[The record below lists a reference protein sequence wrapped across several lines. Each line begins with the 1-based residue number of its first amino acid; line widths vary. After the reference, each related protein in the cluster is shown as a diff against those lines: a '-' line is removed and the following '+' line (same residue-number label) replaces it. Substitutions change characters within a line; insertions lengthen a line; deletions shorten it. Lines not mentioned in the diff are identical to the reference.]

1 MSEPVRHDPTMVPAA
16 TATASTAGHVQ
27 PSRASGK
34 DLVAL
39 TISGREL
46 RIRSDEPV
54 AHLEALAR
62 YVEDRLT
69 QIAGPKKVEGADPNL
84 LLITALQLADEVFKL
99 RNQQQELATRL
110 RQSSRS
116 LLGRLEG
123 RTPPEN
129 APLQAP
135 ASNPPKSPTQPPQL
149 EA

>member
-1 MSEPVRHDPTMVPAA
+1 MSEPVRHDPTTAPASA
-16 TATASTAGHVQ
+16 AAFAQ

-34 DLVAL
+34 DLVSL

-62 YVEDRLT
+62 YVDDRLA
-69 QIAGPKKVEGADPNL
+69 QIAGPKKVDGADPNL

-99 RNQQQELATRL
+99 RHQQQELAARL

-123 RTPPEN
+123 RVASEN
-129 APLQAP
+129 TLTDT
-135 ASNPPKSPTQPPQL
+135 SPSAQPIPHK
-149 EA
+149 A

>member
-1 MSEPVRHDPTMVPAA
+1 MSEPVRHDPA
-16 TATASTAGHVQ
+16 TATSMNAAPVQ
-27 PSRASGK
+27 NPRTSGK
-34 DLVAL
+34 DLVSL

-62 YVEDRLT
+62 YVEERLT

-99 RNQQQELATRL
+99 RHQQQELAARL

-123 RTPPEN
+123 RPSAEPS
-129 APLQAP
+129 AQQP
-135 ASNPPKSPTQPPQL
+135 ASLHPK
-149 EA
+149 A

>member
-1 MSEPVRHDPTMVPAA
+1 MSEPVRHDPTTAPTSAAVPA
-16 TATASTAGHVQ
+16 Q

-34 DLVAL
+34 DLVSL

-62 YVEDRLT
+62 YVDDRLA
-69 QIAGPKKVEGADPNL
+69 QIAGPKKVDGADPNL

-99 RNQQQELATRL
+99 RHQQQELAARL

-123 RTPPEN
+123 RNLSEG
-129 APLQAP
+129 PLAD
-135 ASNPPKSPTQPPQL
+135 SSPSAQPIPHK
-149 EA
+149 A

>member
-1 MSEPVRHDPTMVPAA
+1 MSEPVRHDPALPAM
-16 TATASTAGHVQ
+16 ASAMSAAPA
-27 PSRASGK
+27 PSPRASGK
-34 DLVAL
+34 DLVSL

-62 YVEDRLT
+62 YVEDRLA

-99 RNQQQELATRL
+99 RHQQQELAARL

-123 RTPPEN
+123 RVSSESASSPQVTSAQSASSTP
-129 APLQAP
+129 
-135 ASNPPKSPTQPPQL
+135 L

>member
-16 TATASTAGHVQ
+16 SATAPTAVPGQ

-34 DLVAL
+34 DLVSL

-62 YVEDRLT
+62 YVEERLV

-84 LLITALQLADEVFKL
+84 LLITALQLADEIFKL
-99 RNQQQELATRL
+99 RHQQQELAARL

-123 RTPPEN
+123 RTHSESAPVGSPPT
-129 APLQAP
+129 AQP
-135 ASNPPKSPTQPPQL
+135 AQL
-149 EA
+149 KA

>member
-1 MSEPVRHDPTMVPAA
+1 MSEPVRHDPTTVSAA
-16 TATASTAGHVQ
+16 AATASTAVPVQ
-27 PSRASGK
+27 PSRTSGK
-34 DLVAL
+34 DLVSL

-62 YVEDRLT
+62 YVDERLA

-99 RNQQQELATRL
+99 RHQQVELAARL

-123 RTPPEN
+123 RTAAEN
-129 APLQAP
+129 ALSDASPP
-135 ASNPPKSPTQPPQL
+135 AQPFPHKV
-149 EA
+149 